1 MGMIG
6 LYFRGWSVSFQTGFA
21 RRFPNLPA
29 IEDTPVTATSNML
42 DPLTATVTIASIVQL
57 GCTIAKKLYSFVISV
72 VDAPEEIRSLVSGLY
87 SLNTS
92 LCQIQTL
99 LMNPSFSDMHST
111 EQLNGLQEVL
121 TNCGCV
127 YDQLQSRANKA
138 GKSLE
143 GMGEIKK
150 LWIDVKWV
158 FQEDKLDAL
167 LLSLESEKNSL
178 ILIIN
183 TLTMF
188 VPWPP
193 NRD

>member
-1 MGMIG
+1 MIG